1 MNWPTALTSIGLWL
15 SGARAHGGQ
24 RAGLGLMRGPQ
35 ATIPMAEAG
44 PGLEAC
50 PWEGS
55 QRTFVTFFLFEIHI
69 YRAKIHMYD
78 IVRE

>member
-35 ATIPMAEAG
+35 AITLAEALLL
-44 PGLEAC
+44 PLQAC
-50 PWEGS
+50 VCLRGRKAADAVFA
-55 QRTFVTFFLFEIHI
+55 QFHI
-69 YRAKIHMYD
+69 GRRPNMSNP
-78 IVRE
+78 